1 MNRKRKLTRMVQ
13 GLKASRLVSWH
24 SSPCCC
30 EEKGKQPKKQSD
42 YGQMRIVRPFVPH
55 SIAPTTLRPW
65 ENPLGVN

>member
-30 EEKGKQPKKQSD
+30 EEKENSPRSRVTSVD
-42 YGQMRIVRPFVPH
+42 EDCTALCAALNRPNHTATFTYV
-55 SIAPTTLRPW
+55 
-65 ENPLGVN
+65 